1 MKNIRTP
8 LDKDIH
14 IRLDEQTQKMISQIA
29 RENHLKDS
37 TFARIVL
44 QRTIPSYSRDRL
56 FESVK

>member
-14 IRLDEQTQKMISQIA
+14 IRLDEQTQKLISQIA

-44 QRTIPSYSRDRL
+44 QRTIPSYSRNRFFD
-56 FESVK
+56 VV

>member
-1 MKNIRTP
+1 MHTKRTP

-14 IRLDEQTQKMISQIA
+14 IRLDEQTQKLISQIA

-44 QRTIPSYSRDRL
+44 QRTIPSYSRNRFFDA
-56 FESVK
+56 V

>member
-1 MKNIRTP
+1 MKTIRTT

-14 IRLDEQTQKMISQIA
+14 IRIDEQTQKLISKIA

-44 QRTIPSYSRDRL
+44 QRTVPNYSRNRFFDAL
-56 FESVK
+56 

>member
-1 MKNIRTP
+1 MKPIRTT

-14 IRLDEQTQKMISQIA
+14 IRIDEQTQKLFSQIA

-44 QRTIPSYSRDRL
+44 QRTVPNYSRNRFFDAL
-56 FESVK
+56 

>member
-1 MKNIRTP
+1 MKPIRTT

-14 IRLDEQTQKMISQIA
+14 IRIDEQTQKLISQIA

-44 QRTIPSYSRDRL
+44 QRTVPNYSRNRFFDAL
-56 FESVK
+56 

>member
-1 MKNIRTP
+1 MNKIRTP

-44 QRTIPSYSRDRL
+44 QRTIPSYSRNRFFDA
-56 FESVK
+56 V

>member
-14 IRLDEQTQKMISQIA
+14 IRLDEQTQKLISQIA

-37 TFARIVL
+37 TFVRIVL
-44 QRTIPSYSRDRL
+44 QRTIPSYSRNRL

>member
-14 IRLDEQTQKMISQIA
+14 IRLDEQTQKLISQIA

-44 QRTIPSYSRDRL
+44 QRTIASYSRNRFFDA
-56 FESVK
+56 V

>member
-14 IRLDEQTQKMISQIA
+14 IRLDEQTQKLISQIA

-44 QRTIPSYSRDRL
+44 QRTIPSYSRNRFFDA
-56 FESVK
+56 V